1 MNETDWLTPILVL
14 LAGLAGGVFLALK
27 GSKSTG
33 GHHAER
39 ARDREDLLREK
50 EKLVRAIRELQDT
63 TTSPLAGGAAEEM
76 RKLELRAATVLRA
89 LEGEGSVPNGPN
101 DEPSQSE
108 GSTTEGNTLHS
119 GLPSWFL
126 KAAVAVGF
134 LAILSVTLMR
144 GTSIRTEDMQI
155 TGAAPETS
163 SIAQQGPMPDEG
175 QPGGAVPGIPAAL
188 KPKPSERVD
197 RARARVAAEPEDTL
211 AWAELGYA
219 LLDAEGWIDAFQT
232 AQTLRGISP
241 ESSDARVIEAMV
253 RIPMGQPDLAASL
266 LGEAL
271 ANQPDHI
278 MALTA
283 RGMVRYSSGEMEG
296 AAEDWT
302 RARKVAGPGQ
312 GHDELLAML
321 DSVGGAPSQE
331 NTGSPHSTP
340 TASSSAGT
348 EPASDPRSVSGTIR
362 LADGVSLPARG
373 VLFIY
378 ARTLGQSA
386 GPPVAVKRLTP
397 RKLPI
402 EFVLGPADQMIP
414 GMPFPTELDISAR
427 WDLDGNAMSKE
438 SGDLNGAADGVAAG
452 TDTLELILR

>member
-1 MNETDWLTPILVL
+1 M
-14 LAGLAGGVFLALK
+14 
-27 GSKSTG
+27 
-33 GHHAER
+33 
-39 ARDREDLLREK
+39 
-50 EKLVRAIRELQDT
+50 
-63 TTSPLAGGAAEEM
+63 
-76 RKLELRAATVLRA
+76 
-89 LEGEGSVPNGPN
+89 
-101 DEPSQSE
+101 
-108 GSTTEGNTLHS
+108 
-119 GLPSWFL
+119 
-126 KAAVAVGF
+126 GF

-163 SIAQQGPMPDEG
+163 SIAQQGPVPEEG

-197 RARARVAAEPEDTL
+197 RARARVAAEPENSV

-232 AQTLRGISP
+232 AQTLRGLSP

-271 ANQPDHI
+271 ANDPDHI

-283 RGMVRYSSGEMEG
+283 RGMVRYSSGQMEG

-302 RARKVAGPGQ
+302 RARSVAGPGQ

-321 DSVGGAPSQE
+321 DSSAAASRQKSTV
-331 NTGSPHSTP
+331 SPHATP
-340 TASSSAGT
+340 TPSSSPGT
-348 EPASDPRSVSGTIR
+348 ESNSDPRSVSGTIG
-362 LADGVSLPARG
+362 LADGVSLPPRG

-386 GPPVAVKRLTP
+386 GPPVAVKRLSP

-402 EFVLGPADQMIP
+402 EFTLGPADQMIP
-414 GMPFPTELDISAR
+414 GMPFPTDLDISVR

-438 SGDLNGAADGVAAG
+438 AGDLNGAADGVAAG
-452 TDTLELILR
+452 TDNLKLTLR